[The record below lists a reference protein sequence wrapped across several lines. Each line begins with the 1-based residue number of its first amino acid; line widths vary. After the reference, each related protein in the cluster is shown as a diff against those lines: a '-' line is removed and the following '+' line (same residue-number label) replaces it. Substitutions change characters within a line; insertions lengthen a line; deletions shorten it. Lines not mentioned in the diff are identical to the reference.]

1 MSAPLKIQQRMAACK
16 ALFESPVAGEA
27 SAARAAYNRLAAK
40 YGEEPDSGAFLP
52 QPSNGE
58 QSISMAE
65 FEAWYADHMAKA
77 EAELAAERARNQRD
91 YYQSNIDRLAA
102 EAREET
108 NRMARQYFGDEAQ

>member
-52 QPSNGE
+52 QPRNGE

-77 EAELAAERARNQRD
+77 EAEMAAAQRARNED
-91 YYQSNIDRLAA
+91 FYKNNIDTLAA
-102 EAREET
+102 EARDWA
-108 NRMARQYFGDEAQ
+108 NRMAENYGDAA